1 MLGGRRRREKA
12 RESTVKQAKK
22 TKGPWYLSRT
32 NRRRVMSGQGKKTA
46 VVWSPEDREAVV
58 ERVLAGMAEGKTLT
72 ETVAV
77 LKRVLE
83 EPITPGL
90 VRRWIVA
97 EEGYY
102 TRYQKTKTMLGQAF
116 AEEAILVAR
125 ESTSST
131 TAMDRVLIET
141 LKWAAAK
148 ANPVEYGEKQTV
160 EHQGAQT
167 LSVKIVED
175 DAPVRNQK
183 ALQAAQVSAVISAP
197 LVFAVPAKTAEHE
210 DDDYTF
216 V

>member
-1 MLGGRRRREKA
+1 MEIRA
-12 RESTVKQAKK
+12 VAKQTRGEWTDVERA
-22 TKGPWYLSRT
+22 T
-32 NRRRVMSGQGKKTA
+32 
-46 VVWSPEDREAVV
+46 VV
-58 ERVLAGMAEGKTLT
+58 ERVLEGMAEGHTLS
-72 ETVAV
+72 ETVNAV
-77 LKRVLE
+77 SATLDEKVALSA
-83 EPITPGL
+83 GL
-90 VRRWIVA
+90 VRRWIISQ
-97 EEGYY
+97 EEWFV
-102 TRYQKTKTMLGQAF
+102 RYQKTKTMLGQAF

-160 EHQGAQT
+160 EHQGSQT

-183 ALQAAQVSAVISAP
+183 ALEAGKVSAVISAP

>member
-1 MLGGRRRREKA
+1 MSR
-12 RESTVKQAKK
+12 TVK
-22 TKGPWYLSRT
+22 
-32 NRRRVMSGQGKKTA
+32 TA
-46 VVWSPEDREAVV
+46 DEENLQHEIV
-58 ERVLAGMAEGKTLT
+58 ELVLEGMAEGHTLS
-72 ETVAV
+72 ETVKKV
-77 LKRVLE
+77 SRLRGQPL
-83 EPITPGL
+83 TPGT
-90 VRRWIVA
+90 VRRWIIA
-97 EEGYY
+97 EEAYY
-102 TRYQKTKTMLGQAF
+102 ARYQKTKTMLGQAF

-160 EHQGAQT
+160 EHQGSQT

-183 ALQAAQVSAVISAP
+183 ALEAGKVSAVISAP